1 MTTVRQVELKAQ
13 LEELKK
19 MKEDVVRE
27 FDDRIQ
33 VLREFL
39 ETESKEM
46 KEHYHDR

>member
-13 LEELKK
+13 LAELQK

-33 VLREFL
+33 VLKEFL
-39 ETESKEM
+39 EKESREM
-46 KEHYHDR
+46 KRHYDDR